1 MSRDYDVAE
10 HMADAEEAAED
21 SIEKFSGYEDF
32 ADAIDAL
39 AQSQVER
46 GNEVQMESD
55 AEEHAGVATDEA
67 ERAAAIREAD
77 VRHEVGQALHG
88 LLREY
93 GHQPRQSFSADEN
106 ARREE

>member
-21 SIEKFSGYEDF
+21 SIEEFSGYDDF

-39 AQSQVER
+39 AQSLIEE
-46 GNEVQMESD
+46 GNEVAMESE
-55 AEEHAGVATDEA
+55 AEERAGLATDEP

-93 GHQPRQSFSADEN
+93 EYQPRQSFDDDAN
-106 ARREE
+106 ARKDE